1 MKLQD
6 LDFRVWDISEKV
18 FYDNLGLSILPSSSP
33 SKSLRMDLAITFAK
47 NLETA
52 CMLISN
58 YEIELYSC
66 IKDMHGN
73 KLYENDI
80 VAHMSGRAIEY
91 HSVVKFNR
99 NIGAFGLKGIEYFF
113 NIPMRWIQ
121 ELKSLAIYTRI
132 PSY

>member
-18 FYDNLGLSILPSSSP
+18 FYNDLGLSMLPSSSR
-33 SKSLRMDLAITFAK
+33 SKYYD
-47 NLETA
+47 
-52 CMLISN
+52 
-58 YEIELYSC
+58 IEPYSC

-80 VAHMSGRAIEY
+80 VAHMSGGRAIEY

-99 NIGAFGLKGIEYFF
+99 NIGAFGLEGIEYPFF
-113 NIPMRWIQ
+113 QYPDGLDSRFKVIGNIHENP
-121 ELKSLAIYTRI
+121 ELLGGEE
-132 PSY
+132 